1 MYYVYILMRQKE
13 GKLYIGFTPDLKRRL
28 ERHNRGFVLSTKNR
42 RPLKLVYY
50 EVYIS
55 LTDAKKR
62 ERFIKGGK
70 GHEEIKIQLRESFKK
85 IKYNYR

>member
-1 MYYVYILMRQKE
+1 MYYVYILMSQKD
-13 GKLYIGFTPDLKRRL
+13 GKLYIGFTPDLKRRI

>member
-1 MYYVYILMRQKE
+1 MSQKD
-13 GKLYIGFTPDLKRRL
+13 GKLYIGFTPDLKRRI